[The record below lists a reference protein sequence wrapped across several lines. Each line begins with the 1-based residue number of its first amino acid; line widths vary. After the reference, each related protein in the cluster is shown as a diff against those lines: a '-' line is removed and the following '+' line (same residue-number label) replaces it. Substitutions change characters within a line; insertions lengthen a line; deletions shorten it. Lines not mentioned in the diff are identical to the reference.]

1 VPGFLSSQDW
11 YVICSQN
18 GSSHSPKERIY
29 QNAERNTLGQQQ
41 LLIILLGFIV
51 VMIAVAVAITIFTD
65 SALDSNRDAV
75 TNDLVNLAARAQQY
89 YRRPTSLD
97 GGGNSF
103 EGLTA
108 DAAGLAKLTE
118 KPTNANGVYS
128 IKSAGTATGL
138 VIEGVGTETVDGTNR
153 VTLKIYV
160 SSTKPDSVVIVY

>member
-1 VPGFLSSQDW
+1 M
-11 YVICSQN
+11 
-18 GSSHSPKERIY
+18 
-29 QNAERNTLGQQQ
+29 GQQQ
-41 LLIILLGFIV
+41 LLIILLGFILV
-51 VMIAVAVAITIFTD
+51 SIAIAVGIAIFTD
-65 SALDSNRDAV
+65 SAIDSNRDAI

-108 DAAGLAKLTE
+108 DAAGLARLTE

-128 IKSAGTATGL
+128 IKTAGTATGL

-153 VTLKIYV
+153 VTLDIYV
-160 SSTKPDSVVIVY
+160 SSIKPDSVVIVY

>member
-1 VPGFLSSQDW
+1 M
-11 YVICSQN
+11 
-18 GSSHSPKERIY
+18 
-29 QNAERNTLGQQQ
+29 GQQQ

-65 SALDSNRDAV
+65 SALQSNRDAV
-75 TNDLVNLAARAQQY
+75 AHDLLNLAARAQQY

-108 DAAGLAKLTE
+108 DAAGIAKLTE

-128 IKSAGTATGL
+128 IKTAGTATGL
-138 VIEGVGTETVDGTNR
+138 VLEGIGTETVDATNK
-153 VTLKIYV
+153 VTVNIYV
-160 SSTKPDSVVIVY
+160 SNIKPDSVVMIY